1 MACHGEAVGGRCSGA
16 GAEGSANVLSLRGAR
31 PVRLL
36 GESRNVNER
45 VLSEVPEEV
54 RSGYYPGY
62 EPGLIDLAEFLRIF
76 QRRAGLLLGTIC
88 ILMVVA
94 TLAVHQ
100 LSPRY
105 TASTKVLID
114 PKKPQV
120 VDIESV
126 VSSLTYDNQTV
137 ESEIAVIQSRTLIG
151 EVIDELGLYRHPEFN
166 PALRAQMAEEKEPLI
181 DWNKV
186 VPRAWVERIFPKKE
200 QAPPDPEKQ
209 ARHERTRVINA
220 VAAAISVKPVGRSRV
235 VDIAF
240 SSGDPELA
248 ADVVNAL
255 ARLYIV
261 EQLKTKFEGTRQAS
275 EWLNDRLGDLRRQV
289 KESEIVVENFRAR
302 SGLIEGR
309 DTSIVAQQITEL
321 NTQLVRA
328 RSEYEG
334 AKAQLAKIEELFEE
348 SGFGSILDLLGS
360 DTINRFRIKETEL
373 KRREAELL
381 SEYGPKHPII
391 VNLRQEMELLN
402 TRISSEA
409 KRVIEEMRSEV
420 AVSLQRVLS
429 YERSLEGLKGEAAAL
444 NSNEVALRQL
454 EREAAANRAVFETF
468 LNRFKET
475 EQIGFEQPDARIVS
489 EADIPTDPSFPNKR
503 LLLAVAFVGAL
514 GIGLGLVYVAEILE
528 TGFLS
533 TDQIERELQIA
544 GLGLVPRIKG
554 ARPVPQDHVIK
565 KPLSAFAE
573 SMRSLF
579 TAILLQR
586 ANSSKGI
593 TIMFTSAV
601 PSEGKTSIVSSLA
614 RVIARSGRRVIVLD
628 CDLRRPRIHKAYGAK
643 RGLGLT
649 DFITGTATME
659 TLIQEDSQSDAHF
672 ISAGHPTEDPQELLR
687 AERMRYLID
696 RMRDRYDVVLLDA
709 PPVLPVSDAKVLCAW
724 ADICAI
730 VVKWRATRR
739 AAARTAVHQMVAAKA
754 NIAGVVLS
762 QVNVRRHAKYGYGDS
777 GYYYGDYKKYY
788 RE

>member
-1 MACHGEAVGGRCSGA
+1 
-16 GAEGSANVLSLRGAR
+16 
-31 PVRLL
+31 
-36 GESRNVNER
+36 VNER
-45 VLSEVPEEV
+45 VLSEVPDEI

-76 QRRAGLLLGTIC
+76 QRRAGLLFGTVTC
-88 ILMVVA
+88 LMVVA
-94 TLAVHQ
+94 TIGVFQ

-105 TASTKVLID
+105 TASTKVLLD
-114 PKKPQV
+114 PKHQQV

-126 VSSLTYDNQTV
+126 VSALTYDNQMV
-137 ESEIAVIQSRTLIG
+137 ESEIAVIQSRSLIA
-151 EVIDELGLYRHPEFN
+151 EVIDELELYRRPEFN
-166 PALRAQMAEEKEPLI
+166 SALRARLAAEQEPLV

-186 VPRAWVERIFPKKE
+186 VPRAWLERFFPKK
-200 QAPPDPEKQ
+200 QSAPVDSAIE
-209 ARHERTRVINA
+209 ARRERTRVINS
-220 VAAAISVKPVGRSRV
+220 VAGGISVKPVGRSRV
-235 VDIAF
+235 VDVSF

-248 ADVVNAL
+248 AAVVNAV

-261 EQLKTKFEGTRQAS
+261 EQLKAKSEGTRQAT
-275 EWLNDRLGDLRRQV
+275 EWLNERLGDLRKQV
-289 KESEIVVENFRAR
+289 ETSEIMVEQFRAD

-309 DTSIVAQQITEL
+309 DTSIIAQQITEL
-321 NTQLVRA
+321 NTQLVMA

-334 AKAQLAKIEELFEE
+334 AKAQLKKIEELFEE
-348 SGFGSILDLLGS
+348 SGFSSILDLLGS
-360 DTINRFRIKETEL
+360 ETIDRFRSQETEL

-391 VNLRQEMELLN
+391 INLRKEMGLLSE
-402 TRISSEA
+402 RMASEA

-429 YERSLEGLKGEAAAL
+429 YDRSLDGLQRDAAVL
-444 NSNEVALRQL
+444 NSNEVELRQL

-489 EADIPTDPSFPNKR
+489 KADIPTDPSFPNKR
-503 LLLAVAFVGAL
+503 LLLAVAFVGSL
-514 GIGLGLVYVAEILE
+514 GIGLGLVYVAEILG

-554 ARPVPQDHVIK
+554 PRPAPQDFVLK

-586 ANSSKGI
+586 PQGGKGI
-593 TIMFTSAV
+593 AIMFTSAV
-601 PSEGKTSIVSSLA
+601 PSEGKTSIVSYLA
-614 RVIARSGRRVIVLD
+614 RVIARSGRKVVVLD

-643 RGLGLT
+643 KGIGLT
-649 DFITGTATME
+649 DFITGAKGLE
-659 TLIQEDSQSDAHF
+659 NLIQKDAKSDAHF
-672 ISAGHPTEDPQELLR
+672 ISAGHHTEDPQELLR
-687 AERMRYLID
+687 AERMRYLVD
-696 RMRDRYDVVLLDA
+696 RMKDHYDVVLLDA
-709 PPVLPVSDAKVLCAW
+709 PPVLPVSDAKVLSVW
-724 ADICAI
+724 ADICVL
-730 VVKWRATRR
+730 VVKWRSTRR
-739 AAARTAVHQMVAAKA
+739 AAARTAMHQMETAKA
-754 NIAGVVLS
+754 NIGGIVLS

-788 RE
+788 TE